1 MYVCIYKL
9 QLCIYFYT
17 YICMYILAAALYI
30 FVYIYMYVCI
40 SCSTDI
46 QLVRNSL
53 LLHNTSTWIV
63 NVLSTML
70 PFKLLYNSNND
81 LSVTFSIIFN
91 LVIFCIIKMAYFM
104 LHVTFSITSYFGIIF
119 VFSKK

>member
-104 LHVTFSITSYFGIIF
+104 LHVTLSITLYFGIIF
-119 VFSKK
+119 VFSKR